1 MKNSFQ
7 VFIIEDDPM
16 VQEVNREFVESI
28 PGFTVIGT
36 ARNGTEGTKK
46 VKELHPDLLIL
57 DIYMPEKDGLE
68 TLHSLRKEKISVDII
83 VITAANDP
91 DTIRE
96 MLQNGAIDYI
106 IKPFKFDRLK
116 QALNNYRRFRSRFND
131 KSAMSQREL
140 DRLLGSS
147 EKKEEN
153 TDLPKG
159 LNQVTLE
166 QIVEFLYHQD
176 EPRSAEEVAEGIG
189 IARVTARRYLDYL
202 ERTGKVKINIQYG
215 GVGRPSNRYQLYKK
229 LK

>member
-1 MKNSFQ
+1 MKHSFR

-46 VKELHPDLLIL
+46 VKELEPDLLIL
-57 DIYMPEKDGLE
+57 DIYMPELDGIE
-68 TLHSLRKEKISVDII
+68 TLHHLREQKLAVDVI
-83 VITAANDP
+83 VITAANNP
-91 DTIRE
+91 HTIRN
-96 MLQNGAIDYI
+96 MLQKGAIDYI
-106 IKPFKFDRLK
+106 IKPFKFERLK
-116 QALNNYRRFRSRFND
+116 QSLNHYRRYRSRFND
-131 KSAMSQREL
+131 HSSMSQREL
-140 DRLLGSS
+140 DQLLGSHNQV
-147 EKKEEN
+147 EEN
-153 TDLPKG
+153 TILPKG
-159 LNQVTLE
+159 LNHVTLE